1 MDRLQKCLKRVL
13 LFSLASASVSAC
25 ATPVG
30 SIDVQVWGED
40 YVANEIPSSEFED
53 QWSVRFSKFLVHI
66 SGVRFAATGG
76 PSYSLAGGGRVFD
89 LKPAM
94 QPLSIGTI
102 PMVEAR
108 RLDQVQFELTE
119 ASASS
124 TAGNASASDLML
136 MQGGRF
142 ALYVEGEATHA
153 MRGTFSFRWGF
164 TGNTRFTNCV
174 DANHQ
179 PGLVVTSGS
188 TATPAQLT
196 FHADHLFYDGLQNPD
211 AKMRFD
217 ALANADRNGDRMI
230 TLDELAMVDLTTLP
244 TGQYT
249 TGSARNVNTLRDFV
263 SALVTTVGHWNGEGH
278 CDETRF

>member
-1 MDRLQKCLKRVL
+1 MNWCKKYWQTAMVATAV
-13 LFSLASASVSAC
+13 SLSAC
-25 ATPVG
+25 GAPMG
-30 SIDVQVWGED
+30 SIDVRVWGED
-40 YVANEIPSSEFED
+40 YVADEIPSSVFED
-53 QWSVRFSKFLVHI
+53 QWSVRFTKFLVHV

-76 PSYSLAGGGRVFD
+76 ASYSLSGGGRVFD
-89 LKPAM
+89 LKPAA
-94 QPLSIGTI
+94 QPLSIGQI
-102 PMVEAR
+102 SMVEAR
-108 RLDQVQFELTE
+108 RLDQVQFELTT

-124 TAGNASASDLML
+124 TAGNASASDLMV
-136 MQGGRF
+136 MQGGGY

-164 TGNTRFTNCV
+164 TGNTRFFSCQ
-174 DANHQ
+174 DASNQ

-188 TATPAQLT
+188 AATAAQLT

-217 ALANADRNGDRMI
+217 AMANADRNGDRMI

-263 SALVTTVGHWNGEGH
+263 AALVTTVGHWNGEGH
-278 CDETRF
+278 CEETRF